1 MVVLI
6 PVITLLGLVYFVGGD
21 IKDVKVFY
29 HNDDLNCMLL
39 LSSKQCFS
47 LSCLPLATHVRN
59 FIRDV
64 SAADEFDLV
73 TNGNQHYWYFI
84 IS

>member
-1 MVVLI
+1 MYS
-6 PVITLLGLVYFVGGD
+6 TSVG
-21 IKDVKVFY
+21 V
-29 HNDDLNCMLL
+29 LL

-47 LSCLPLATHVRN
+47 LSCLPLATYVRN
-59 FIRDV
+59 FISDV

-73 TNGNQHYWYFI
+73 TNGNQYYWYFI